1 MRQLGSDI
9 KVSIIVAIYKSE
21 PFLDKLILS
30 ILNQTY
36 SNIEII
42 LVDDGS
48 PDKSGEICDK
58 YAQQDNRIKVIHKS
72 NGGACDARNK
82 GLEVVT
88 GEYLT
93 IIDGDDWLSP
103 DYIEYL
109 LGIALETKS
118 EMSMS
123 LHIFTTRDQV
133 QVKEDKIETW
143 TPEEAAVA
151 IIYPKVPIGPW
162 NKLYKTE
169 LIQRNKIDFNVPW
182 SGEGHYFSAMAAQ
195 CANHV
200 AVGRRK
206 VYNYR
211 LNNTGSGLTHYNV
224 VMGIN
229 ALWNTQNIGN
239 KLVKRTPRLENAVN
253 YHIWAAYHF
262 ILKLIIATD
271 NKEKYN
277 KEYRDSIEIPRKML
291 FNVLI
296 HSEVSFKHKVKMILM
311 CIFPVPYA
319 KYLIKEEQKALKK
332 DIMK

>member
-1 MRQLGSDI
+1 MKQDFPI

-21 PFLDKLILS
+21 RFLDKLILS
-30 ILNQTY
+30 IINQTY
-36 SNIEII
+36 QNLEII

-48 PDKSGEICDK
+48 PDNSGKICDK
-58 YAQQDNRIKVIHKS
+58 YAQQDSRIKVIHKP

-82 GLEVVT
+82 GLEIVT

-109 LGIALETKS
+109 LGIAINTNAD
-118 EMSMS
+118 MSMS
-123 LHIFTTRDQV
+123 LHIFTTREQV
-133 QVKEDKIETW
+133 QIQEDKIEIW

-169 LIQRNKIDFNVPW
+169 LIRNNQIDFNVPW

-195 CANHV
+195 YANHV

-211 LNNTGSGLTHYNV
+211 LNNAESGLTHYNV
-224 VMGIN
+224 NMGIN
-229 ALWNTQNIGN
+229 ALWNTKNIEN
-239 KLVKRTPRLENAVN
+239 KLVIKTPRLKNAID

-262 ILKLIIATD
+262 ILKLIIATGTQ
-271 NKEKYN
+271 KKYQ
-277 KEYRDSIEIPRKML
+277 KEYHDSIQIPRKML
-291 FNVLI
+291 MRVLI
-296 HSEVSFKHKVKMILM
+296 HSEVSFNHKIKMILM
-311 CIFPVPYA
+311 CICPVFYA
-319 KYLIKEEQKALKK
+319 KRLIKKEQIALKK
-332 DIMK
+332 DLMK